1 MNGRWEHD
9 DASTTAPASVAI
21 APARVGAEWWHS
33 SSDRQAA
40 VAQLSTDFLTFQSDL
55 VAAIA
60 ARAGSLTPEQKRL
73 DDAWVSCDV
82 QPTLA
87 EWQAFAARESDSWLT
102 RLTTS
107 WDVFEEWMERLR
119 RLRALARAHGL
130 ELQSAEPV
138 DLPRTVWQRGTSGG
152 GSASDTWLGFLKV
165 VVYSAVGITGF
176 ATLYSVL
183 RDLRGRHTT

>member
-1 MNGRWEHD
+1 MQGRWDQHD
-9 DASTTAPASVAI
+9 AMTAPAQTALV
-21 APARVGAEWWHS
+21 PTRVGTEWWHS
-33 SSDRQAA
+33 GSDRQHA
-40 VAQLSTDFLTFQSDL
+40 VAQLSTDFLTFQNDL
-55 VAAIA
+55 MAAIT
-60 ARAGSLTPEQKRL
+60 ARGGALSSEQKRL
-73 DDAWVSCDV
+73 DDAWVACDV
-82 QPTLA
+82 RPTLA

-183 RDLRGRHTT
+183 RDLRGRHTK